1 MPREIPPVE
10 LSPQQFELEVKKV
23 LEAGGAKLDSFRA
36 AHRQVLHGAEGEYE
50 IDVAVWFEAMG
61 AEFLVLVEC
70 KHQKSSIKR
79 DVVQVLADR
88 VRSIGAHKGIVF
100 ATAPFQSG
108 ALEYAK
114 QHGIGLVRIADGST
128 AWETRAFGATS
139 DPPSW
144 ANIPPYVGW
153 LVQLTEQGLEQH
165 SLVDVRHPEALIGFL
180 AGPVS
185 PHERGGI
192 PG

>member
-1 MPREIPPVE
+1 VPREIPPVE
-10 LSPQQFELEVKKV
+10 LSPEQFELEIKKM

-36 AHRQVLHGAEGEYE
+36 THRQILHGAEGDYE
-50 IDVAVWFEAMG
+50 IDVAVRFEAMG

-70 KHQKSSIKR
+70 KHQKHPVKR
-79 DVVQVLADR
+79 EVVQVLADR
-88 VRSIGAHKGIVF
+88 IRSTGAHKGIIF

-128 AWETRAFGATS
+128 AWVTKAFEATS
-139 DPPSW
+139 EPPPW
-144 ANIPPYVGW
+144 AKIPPYVGW

-165 SLVDVRHPEALIGFL
+165 SLIDLRHTEALIGFL
-180 AGPVS
+180 AV
-185 PHERGGI
+185 
-192 PG
+192 PGA